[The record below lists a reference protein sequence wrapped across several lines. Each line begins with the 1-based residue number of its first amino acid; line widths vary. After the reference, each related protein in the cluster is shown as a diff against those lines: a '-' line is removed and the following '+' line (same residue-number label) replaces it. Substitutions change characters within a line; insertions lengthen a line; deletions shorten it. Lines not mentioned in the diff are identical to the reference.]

1 MNVELVRTRAKIKF
15 HLDNLNE
22 QCEKKNV
29 FIKFNYFFIT
39 PQSFKS
45 PKTQIFKVILKM
57 HAQRRV

>member
-22 QCEKKNV
+22 QCEKNV